1 MVLKNSFHD
10 FSGDYTHSNEQDYP
24 SVSQINH
31 KVKENSVNLI
41 FAVTEEQFGVYDL
54 LQQNVEGSSVGTLSN
69 DSSNIVELVKAQYQ
83 AITSSIGKNQSPHLF
98 WITPSTTWLG
108 ALSKRDKFMMNTCY
122 MFFNMIL

>member
-1 MVLKNSFHD
+1 MGCYHLLHSVLVVLNNSFHD

-83 AITSSIGKNQSPHLF
+83 AITSSIGKN
-98 WITPSTTWLG
+98 I
-108 ALSKRDKFMMNTCY
+108 
-122 MFFNMIL
+122 FFG